1 MRPWNKDKVKKEFD
15 ELLLEVRRVTRV
27 TTGGR
32 KMSFR
37 ATVLVGNKKGKI
49 GIGVSKWPDVSAAVQ
64 KASREAYKTMFVVPI
79 TGNQTVPYPTVTKYK
94 ACMIKL
100 LPATAGTGL
109 KAWSSV
115 RAVLELAGFENVL
128 SKIMWSNNKLNN
140 ALGTIKALS
149 AYKHAEHFNKRVV
162 EKVKHETIEEKAEEQ
177 KETASVVKEIQAK
190 QEIWIVPEVVI
201 EKKPAITGKPAEAKI
216 EKKVEKK
223 PVKKP
228 SKEDK
233 SSK

>member
-15 ELLLEVRRVTRV
+15 EILLEVRRVTRV

-49 GIGVSKWPDVSAAVQ
+49 GIGVSKGPDVSAAVS
-64 KASREAYKTMFVVPI
+64 KASREAYKTMFLVPI

-94 ACMIKL
+94 ACLIKL
-100 LPATAGTGL
+100 LPAAAGTGL

-140 ALGTIKALS
+140 ALTTIQALS
-149 AYKHAEHFNKRVV
+149 SYKHAEHFNKRVV
-162 EKVKHETIEEKAEEQ
+162 AKAGTETTED
-177 KETASVVKEIQAK
+177 KEAAQQDTATVVKEIQAK
-190 QEIWIVPEVVI
+190 QAQ
-201 EKKPAITGKPAEAKI
+201 EKPVQEKPTTPAVA
-216 EKKVEKK
+216 K
-223 PVKKP
+223 PVKKVV
-228 SKEDK
+228 KK
-233 SSK
+233 

>member
-15 ELLLEVRRVTRV
+15 EVLLEVRRVTRV

-37 ATVLVGNKKGKI
+37 ATILVGNKKGKI
-49 GIGVSKWPDVSAAVQ
+49 WIGVSKGPDVQAAVS
-64 KASREAYKTMFVVPI
+64 KASREAYKNMFLVPI
-79 TGNQTVPYPTVTKYK
+79 TGNQTVPYPTTTKYK

-109 KAWSSV
+109 KAGSSV

-140 ALGTIKALS
+140 AMATIIALS
-149 AYKHAEHFNKRVV
+149 SYKHADHFNKRVV
-162 EKVKHETIEEKAEEQ
+162 AKVKHETTDEKAEAQREVSS
-177 KETASVVKEIQAK
+177 AVKEIQAK
-190 QEIWIVPEVVI
+190 QAVWIVPEVVI
-201 EKKPAITGKPAEAKI
+201 EKKTTQDDKPA
-216 EKKVEKK
+216 
-223 PVKKP
+223 VKKAP
-228 SKEDK
+228 TKK
-233 SSK
+233 

>member
-15 ELLLEVRRVTRV
+15 EILLEVRRVTRV

-49 GIGVSKWPDVSAAVQ
+49 GIGVSKGPDVSAAVS
-64 KASREAYKTMFVVPI
+64 KASREAYKTMFLVPI

-94 ACMIKL
+94 ACLIKL
-100 LPATAGTGL
+100 LPAAAGTGL

-115 RAVLELAGFENVL
+115 RTVLELAGFENVL

-140 ALGTIKALS
+140 ALTTIQALS
-149 AYKHAEHFNKRVV
+149 SYKHAEHFNKRVV
-162 EKVKHETIEEKAEEQ
+162 AKAGTETTED
-177 KETASVVKEIQAK
+177 KEDAQQDTATVVKEIQAK
-190 QEIWIVPEVVI
+190 QAQ
-201 EKKPAITGKPAEAKI
+201 EKPTTPAVA
-216 EKKVEKK
+216 K
-223 PVKKP
+223 PVKKVA
-228 SKEDK
+228 KK
-233 SSK
+233 

>member
-1 MRPWNKDKVKKEFD
+1 MRPWSKDKVKKEFD

-27 TTGGR
+27 TTWGR

-49 GIGVSKWPDVSAAVQ
+49 WIGVSKGPDVSAAVS
-64 KASREAYKTMFVVPI
+64 KASREAYKTMFTVSI
-79 TGNQTVPYPTVTKYK
+79 TGNQTVPYLTVTKYK

-140 ALGTIKALS
+140 ALATIKALS
-149 AYKHAEHFNKRVV
+149 SYKHADYFNKRVV
-162 EKVKHETIEEKAEEQ
+162 EKLKREDTIEKEEHT
-177 KETASVVKEIQAK
+177 KEVASVVKEIQAK
-190 QEIWIVPEVVI
+190 T
-201 EKKPAITGKPAEAKI
+201 PATEQPVA
-216 EKKVEKK
+216 K
-223 PVKKP
+223 PVKPVAKKP

-233 SSK
+233 

>member
-32 KMSFR
+32 KLSFR
-37 ATVLVGNKKGKI
+37 ATILVGNKKGKVW
-49 GIGVSKWPDVSAAVQ
+49 IGVAKGPDVSAAVS

-79 TGNQTVPYPTVTKYK
+79 TGNQTVPYPTTTKYK
-94 ACMIKL
+94 SCIIKL

-115 RAVLELAGFENVL
+115 RAVLELAGFENML

-140 ALGTIKALS
+140 ALATIRALS
-149 AYKHAEHFNKRVV
+149 AYKHADYFNKRVV
-162 EKVKHETIEEKAEEQ
+162 KKVAHETTDEKAESQNEV
-177 KETASVVKEIQAK
+177 ASVVKEIQAK
-190 QEIWIVPEVVI
+190 QEL
-201 EKKPAITGKPAEAKI
+201 EKKAPVVVTEAAAEPKVVKL

-223 PVKKP
+223 PTVKKTT
-228 SKEDK
+228 KK
-233 SSK
+233 